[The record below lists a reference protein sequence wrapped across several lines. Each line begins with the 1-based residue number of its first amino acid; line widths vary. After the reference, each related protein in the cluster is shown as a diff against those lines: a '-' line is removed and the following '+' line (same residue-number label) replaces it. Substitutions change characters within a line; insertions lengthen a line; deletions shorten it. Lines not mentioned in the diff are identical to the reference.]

1 MRSDLML
8 VKLDLATAVDRAR
21 LGRIRGPRAMR
32 HFVHWNW
39 FWLDRAL
46 SDAAISVFLL
56 RTGPRNGII
65 DCLALGPHE
74 RVDLDPASRSWT
86 MGELFHLVIDARYT
100 GRGYGRAAT
109 EAAIVELGARA
120 VHVEVGEQRADHAAL
135 RRAMPVGL
143 APSKA
148 PPSLAVP
155 FFDRNTQ
162 PQLDQMQHVRV
173 ADSTSHAL
181 HELAMTAGYDGR
193 SCGAS

>member
-46 SDAAISVFLL
+46 SDAAISMFLL

-65 DCLALGPHE
+65 GCLALGPHE
-74 RVDLDPASRSWT
+74 RVDLDPASRVWT
-86 MGELFHLVIDARYT
+86 LGELFHLVIDARYT

-109 EAAIVELGARA
+109 EAAIVELGAR
-120 VHVEVGEQRADHAAL
+120 L
-135 RRAMPVGL
+135 PAMT
-143 APSKA
+143 A
-148 PPSLAVP
+148 
-155 FFDRNTQ
+155 
-162 PQLDQMQHVRV
+162 VRV
-173 ADSTSHAL
+173 AH
-181 HELAMTAGYDGR
+181 HEHNTVAAHLYEGLGFVVVGEKVDAETGIRDVLRERPVMDQSSR
-193 SCGAS
+193 N